1 MLDNKITVVRHLTP
15 NYPTQTFINAIL
27 QEIIMAQLR
36 KFEQDAIASEILD
49 TIKSKLKVQQEE
61 LTNSKE
67 YKALVKLV
75 ENMNGLEQERKM
87 LSEQITELNRR
98 IQDEVS
104 EFNHGICYLQ
114 DFNVH
119 YTGSYNS
126 NAGIAFQTN
135 DWNIRNT
142 VDQKLAIA
150 LLSPDWKD
158 TLPQIIE
165 DIANHFTR

>member
-1 MLDNKITVVRHLTP
+1 
-15 NYPTQTFINAIL
+15 
-27 QEIIMAQLR
+27 MAQLR

-61 LTNSKE
+61 LTHSKE

-75 ENMNGLEQERKM
+75 KNMNGLEQERKM

-104 EFNHGICYLQ
+104 EFNNGICYLQ
-114 DFNVH
+114 DFNVN

-126 NAGIAFQTN
+126 NAGIGFQTN
-135 DWNIRNT
+135 DWSIKTT

>member
-1 MLDNKITVVRHLTP
+1 
-15 NYPTQTFINAIL
+15 
-27 QEIIMAQLR
+27 MAQLR

-61 LTNSKE
+61 LTHSKE

-104 EFNHGICYLQ
+104 EFNNGICYLQ
-114 DFNVH
+114 DFNVN

-126 NAGIAFQTN
+126 NAGIGFQN
-135 DWNIRNT
+135 HDWNIKNT

>member
-1 MLDNKITVVRHLTP
+1 
-15 NYPTQTFINAIL
+15 
-27 QEIIMAQLR
+27 MAQLR

-49 TIKSKLKVQQEE
+49 TIKSKLKVQQDE

-126 NAGIAFQTN
+126 NADIEFRTN
-135 DWNIRNT
+135 DWGIRNT

-165 DIANHFTR
+165 DIANHFTGE